1 VLSRKDLERLLR
13 IQENPVLSV
22 YLNTDPAQ
30 DPKGSYRIW
39 LKDALKQLE
48 AQIEPGER
56 KRFRE
61 LAERAQQLA
70 RTQRHG
76 KAWVAFLGQRAE
88 EQFELRVP
96 VENEVLWG
104 RPGLTQL
111 EWLLGE
117 YKPYGVVLVDSTRVR
132 VFVVAMNEIS
142 ELEGRTL
149 DLDASG
155 WREEGAQRGAAGAGG
170 GDKRDA
176 FAERVKAQT
185 ERFWRETLSLL
196 RGLQEAQG
204 IERWV
209 VAGSKAVCD
218 RFLQA
223 TGLGPERVL
232 GQVTLPMTASPAQVL
247 EASLPRIQA
256 HERAREEA
264 LVKAL
269 LQRASTSDRAG
280 VGLAATLKALQEGRA
295 ETVVVNRR
303 LDAEVRECASCGYV
317 YEPSGD
323 RQPSSWSRTAASG
336 RSGATER
343 RGYNL
348 RS

>member
-1 VLSRKDLERLLR
+1 M
-13 IQENPVLSV
+13 LSV

-48 AQIEPGER
+48 AQVGPGER

-76 KAWVAFLGQRAE
+76 KAWVAFLGQRVE

-142 ELEGRTL
+142 EL
-149 DLDASG
+149 
-155 WREEGAQRGAAGAGG
+155 
-170 GDKRDA
+170 
-176 FAERVKAQT
+176 
-185 ERFWRETLSLL
+185 SL
-196 RGLQEAQG
+196 
-204 IERWV
+204 IH
-209 VAGSKAVCD
+209 
-218 RFLQA
+218 
-223 TGLGPERVL
+223 
-232 GQVTLPMTASPAQVL
+232 
-247 EASLPRIQA
+247 I
-256 HERAREEA
+256 
-264 LVKAL
+264 
-269 LQRASTSDRAG
+269 
-280 VGLAATLKALQEGRA
+280 
-295 ETVVVNRR
+295 
-303 LDAEVRECASCGYV
+303 
-317 YEPSGD
+317 
-323 RQPSSWSRTAASG
+323 
-336 RSGATER
+336 
-343 RGYNL
+343 
-348 RS
+348 